1 MSNDIEKQ
9 LDYFK
14 NKNIEEELQ
23 KAYKNAEQFSLIPL
37 LKLIYLT
44 TKIDLHREFKLKH
57 KLSSEK
63 SNTLKGGEILMTKDK
78 KNIKVYLDI
87 VDKDYDLLDS
97 INNCQLLSENVFNL
111 ANEPNDSLKNQIIS
125 IITFLT
131 QSIKVVFDSLKNK
144 YQELTEYNLT
154 LSENTTI
161 YLDYELLNRIGV
173 KFEIN
178 SESNSEINSESNSE
192 INS

>member
-161 YLDYELLNRIGV
+161 DLDYELLNRIGV

-178 SESNSEINSESNSE
+178 SEINSESNSE